1 MEVTIKKLDLY
12 GDDTNPKTGV
22 ANAYPTPKDA
32 VSQPCLMYVS
42 AVRNSGKSYSISKL
56 VRQCKKD
63 KTFDVIYMITPTFV
77 SNKSYFGDM
86 VDEDNVFEPTK
97 SSISEVIA
105 RVEQDRDEYEAFVE
119 RKKEYEE
126 FIKRL
131 KKGTIFTDEEM
142 LRYIDMGFFEDNL
155 LVPKWKYGKEQPPR
169 SLLILDDV
177 LSSPALLQSSGLT
190 KVATLNRHIAPLKD
204 DFTNPD
210 GTKRSACGLAVI
222 IISQTYSMSQGV
234 SRCLRENLTHLMIF
248 KNKQEKQLSKIR
260 EELGSTV
267 DEDKF
272 MRAYEHATKEKFGNL
287 LVDFKPNCPTK
298 TFRKNLNELIIFPD
312 DKAECKCH

>member
-1 MEVTIKKLDLY
+1 
-12 GDDTNPKTGV
+12 
-22 ANAYPTPKDA
+22 
-32 VSQPCLMYVS
+32 
-42 AVRNSGKSYSISKL
+42 
-56 VRQCKKD
+56 
-63 KTFDVIYMITPTFV
+63 
-77 SNKSYFGDM
+77 
-86 VDEDNVFEPTK
+86 
-97 SSISEVIA
+97 
-105 RVEQDRDEYEAFVE
+105 
-119 RKKEYEE
+119 
-126 FIKRL
+126 
-131 KKGTIFTDEEM
+131 
-142 LRYIDMGFFEDNL
+142 MGFFEENL
-155 LVPKWKYGKEQPPR
+155 LVPKYKYAKEQPPR

-204 DFTNPD
+204 EFTNPD

-260 EELGSTV
+260 EELGSAV

-272 MRAYEHATKEKFGNL
+272 MRAYEHATKEKYGNL

-312 DKAECKCH
+312 DKAECQCH

>member
-86 VDEDNVFEPTK
+86 VDEENVFEPTK
-97 SSISEVIA
+97 SSIQEVIA
-105 RVEQDRDEYEAFVE
+105 KVEQDRDEYEAFME
-119 RKKEYEE
+119 RKKEYIE
-126 FIKRL
+126 FIKCL
-131 KKGTIFTDEEM
+131 KKGTTFTDEE
-142 LRYIDMGFFEDNL
+142 LLKYIDMGFFEDNL
-155 LVPKWKYGKEQPPR
+155 LVPKWKYAKEQPPR

-190 KVATLNRHIAPLKD
+190 KVATLNRHIAPLKEE
-204 DFTNPD
+204 FTNPD

-260 EELGSTV
+260 EELGSAV

-272 MRAYEHATKEKFGNL
+272 MKAYEYATKERYGNL

-298 TFRKNLNELIIFPD
+298 TFRKNLNELIIFKED
-312 DKAECKCH
+312 LAECQCH

>member
-1 MEVTIKKLDLY
+1 MEVTIKKIDLY

-86 VDEDNVFEPTK
+86 VDEENVFEPTK
-97 SSISEVIA
+97 SSIQEVIA
-105 RVEQDRDEYEAFVE
+105 KVEQDRDEYEAFME
-119 RKKEYEE
+119 RKKEYIE
-126 FIKRL
+126 FIKCL
-131 KKGTIFTDEEM
+131 KKGTTFTDEE
-142 LRYIDMGFFEDNL
+142 LLKYIDMGFFEDNL
-155 LVPKWKYGKEQPPR
+155 LVPKWKYAKEQPPR

-190 KVATLNRHIAPLKD
+190 KVATLNRHIAPLKEE
-204 DFTNPD
+204 FTNPD

-260 EELGSTV
+260 EELGSAV

-272 MRAYEHATKEKFGNL
+272 MKAYEYATKERYGNL

-298 TFRKNLNELIIFPD
+298 TFRKNLNELIIFSD
-312 DKAECKCH
+312 DKAECQCH

>member
-1 MEVTIKKLDLY
+1 MEVTIKKIDLY

-86 VDEDNVFEPTK
+86 VDEENVFEPTK
-97 SSISEVIA
+97 SSIQEVIA
-105 RVEQDRDEYEAFVE
+105 KVEQDRDEYEAFME
-119 RKKEYEE
+119 RKKEYIE
-126 FIKRL
+126 FIKCL
-131 KKGTIFTDEEM
+131 KKGTTFTDEE
-142 LRYIDMGFFEDNL
+142 LLKYIDMGFFEDNL
-155 LVPKWKYGKEQPPR
+155 LVPKWKYAKEQPPR

-190 KVATLNRHIAPLKD
+190 KVATLNRHIAPLKEE
-204 DFTNPD
+204 FTNPD

-260 EELGSTV
+260 EELGSAV

-272 MRAYEHATKEKFGNL
+272 MKAYEYATKERYGNL

-298 TFRKNLNELIIFPD
+298 TFRKNLNELIIFKED
-312 DKAECKCH
+312 LAECQCH

>member
-12 GDDTNPKTGV
+12 GDDTNPKNGV

-32 VSQPCLMYVS
+32 VSQPCLLYCS
-42 AVRNSGKSYSISKL
+42 SVRNSGKSFSISKL

-86 VDEDNVFEPTK
+86 VDEENVFEPTK
-97 SSISEVIA
+97 GSISEVIA
-105 RVEQDRDEYEAFVE
+105 KVEQDRDEYESYME
-119 RKKEYEE
+119 KKKEYEE

-142 LRYIDMGFFEDNL
+142 LRYIDMGFFEENL
-155 LVPKWKYGKEQPPR
+155 LVPKWKYGKDQPPR
-169 SLLILDDV
+169 SLVILDDV

-190 KVATLNRHIAPLKD
+190 KVATLNRHLAPLKD
-204 DFTNPD
+204 EYTNPD

-234 SRCLRENLTHLMIF
+234 SRCLRENLTHLMLF
-248 KNKQEKQLSKIR
+248 KNKQEKQLGKIR
-260 EELGSTV
+260 EELGSAV

-272 MRAYEHATKEKFGNL
+272 MKAYEYATKEKFGNL

-312 DKAECKCH
+312 DKEECQCH